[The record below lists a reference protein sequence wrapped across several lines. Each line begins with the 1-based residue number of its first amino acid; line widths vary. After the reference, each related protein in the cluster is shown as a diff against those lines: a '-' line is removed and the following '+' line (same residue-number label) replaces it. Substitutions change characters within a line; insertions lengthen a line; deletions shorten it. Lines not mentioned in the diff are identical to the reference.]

1 MKKLL
6 FTLTFILMALTANA
20 QAYDITCDK
29 SNDNTYTCS
38 SRLFEVDGKKMRLHL
53 SSMDFLSVLHDNPDL
68 TNASPRDVCFTMVSF
83 EIWQKNL
90 AKDNISIQIKLSNG
104 DILSC
109 NEDIMVEE
117 ILLGERFS
125 LASYLIKVNNV
136 NKDKNGIY
144 IISLLRTYNI
154 VSLTIG
160 GTTIN
165 TPNMRSAD
173 TFDAMCKTLVSK
185 TGDQGQYG
193 KRLTNNNNNN
203 ASNAQKPQTPTTSK
217 PSTNSTQQNS
227 QKPNS
232 SNSSSKPS
240 TSNSQSST
248 NNVDLSRASAKTL
261 KAEAEKYN
269 PDAMYLLGCR
279 YHDGQLAG
287 IEKNDR
293 LSYQWLMTYYHVSNE
308 KDGEK
313 ALDYIKNN
321 LKRNNSTLK
330 PSFEYLT
337 KETNLTPMDFILHPL
352 AYFPTS
358 AIFMKEANM
367 EREITTKKQ
376 LTIYTSYKKK
386 FDKGKIEIWG
396 KENPGKMPKL
406 FNKEA
411 GRMEWRSKNKKYAD
425 YNFYFRFGNRN
436 EAETFLYTIAYE
448 TMQEGVF
455 WEKSGFK
462 TPRKIDEDISLG
474 YYSTY
479 LTINGKRYS
488 VIIKLFLFD
497 GKNAKPEERYTIDI
511 LVSLVQS

>member
-6 FTLTFILMALTANA
+6 LIFTLFIMALTASA
-20 QAYDITCDK
+20 QAYEYNCNFKTSAYYCLTQQQYTIENEYGEYSGRLNIGLSGNKDVTCGIGLYIIEK
-29 SNDNTYTCS
+29 RFLKKVG
-38 SRLFEVDGKKMRLHL
+38 SRKENESYH
-53 SSMDFLSVLHDNPDL
+53 
-68 TNASPRDVCFTMVSF
+68 
-83 EIWQKNL
+83 
-90 AKDNISIQIKLSNG
+90 IQLKLSNG
-104 DILSC
+104 DVLKNVKNISELWIFFGSQ
-109 NEDIMVEE
+109 DIS
-117 ILLGERFS
+117 I
-125 LASYLIKVNNV
+125 NNF
-136 NKDKNGIY
+136 NDHTKDHIADVM
-144 IISLLRTYNI
+144 SLLRTYDI
-154 VSLTIG
+154 ASITIDDV
-160 GTTIN
+160 TIN
-165 TPNMRSAD
+165 TPGLRSAD

-185 TGDQGQYG
+185 TGDQGLYG

-367 EREITTKKQ
+367 EREIATKKQ
-376 LTIYTSYKKK
+376 MTIHTTSIKKLK
-386 FDKGKIEIWG
+386 KYDKGEIEIWG
-396 KENPGKMPKL
+396 NNTLGKMPKL
-406 FNKEA
+406 FNKEVCD
-411 GRMEWRSKNKKYAD
+411 MDWRSKNKKHANYG
-425 YNFYFRFGNRN
+425 FSFRFGNRN
-436 EAETFLYTIAYE
+436 EAETFLYAIAYE

-455 WEKSGFK
+455 WEKSGYK
-462 TPRKIDEDISLG
+462 TPRKIDDGIAIGHE
-474 YYSTY
+474 TY
-479 LTINGKRYS
+479 LTINGKRYY
-488 VIIKLFLFD
+488 VPITLYLFD
-497 GKNAKPEERYTIDI
+497 HKNLKPEERYCISRGCKVNCVR
-511 LVSLVQS
+511 LQ